1 MPTRRIG
8 NWRSC
13 SGDSCKGSRRSR
25 WWQTRT
31 AVAAVSIWP
40 NGGEQDKSWLIRA
53 DQGVDPGLVPGH
65 SGVDSRQIRPS
76 TAKTKTDNSRLNP
89 LVSLFADH
97 RTSGVALR
105 RWRGG
110 VWGCQKMANLQVWT
124 SIKQSTWHESFP
136 PARTPAQIMLS
147 VIEPTPFRQ
156 LHCLFPTTRTSTSC
170 RVWGNGNDTEGTTA
184 WQRVRTEGQCFHVT
198 GTLKPKQRFVR
209 SLQTHLPRWQL
220 PSQWPSYGSPCW
232 THCQWQPDT
241 QVWCSLWMWSLTRV
255 WAEQCRCCCC
265 RWHSLGVKGSWKHVW
280 TLHLGLCPAG
290 SDGPEKFAIQTCSY

>member
-53 DQGVDPGLVPGH
+53 DVGVDPGLVPGH

-110 VWGCQKMANLQVWT
+110 VRCQM
-124 SIKQSTWHESFP
+124 
-136 PARTPAQIMLS
+136 
-147 VIEPTPFRQ
+147 
-156 LHCLFPTTRTSTSC
+156 
-170 RVWGNGNDTEGTTA
+170 D
-184 WQRVRTEGQCFHVT
+184 VR
-198 GTLKPKQRFVR
+198 
-209 SLQTHLPRWQL
+209 RWQTSKCGL
-220 PSQWPSYGSPCW
+220 QSSRV
-232 THCQWQPDT
+232 PDT
-241 QVWCSLWMWSLTRV
+241 SLFLLPEHRHRS
-255 WAEQCRCCCC
+255 CC
-265 RWHSLGVKGSWKHVW
+265 
-280 TLHLGLCPAG
+280 
-290 SDGPEKFAIQTCSY
+290 Q